1 MEMSLQDFFH
11 EFRQEILAGGVA
23 NNNFHLQEFVDFFIK
38 DLAETGFIEDIEFCH
53 YRAPRGMRVD
63 GYWFDEEGVL
73 SLFIADYESRVE
85 LHSLTQTDITTIFRR
100 LVNFFESSGKKR
112 LWQELEV
119 TSPEYSLARQIEDR
133 LGSLRKVNLFLLS
146 ERALSERV
154 KELESKV
161 VCDKPVFYHVW
172 DMARL
177 YRQYRARGRKEPLDL
192 DFLQMFG
199 HGLPCLRVDL
209 QADNYRSYLAAMP
222 GNVLAK
228 LYGEY
233 DSRLLEQN
241 VRTFL
246 QARGNVNKGIRETIL
261 NSPTM
266 FFAYNNGIT
275 ATAQEVDVDQGGESL
290 VITRIRDLQIV
301 NGGQT
306 TASLFHTQRKDK
318 ASLDQV
324 FVQMKLSV
332 IDPEKSEE
340 IVPKISEYANTQN
353 PVKAADFFSNSPFH
367 LRMEEFSRRVLAPAH
382 SGAQRETRW
391 FYERARGQYAE
402 AQSKLTPAEQRKFKA
417 IFPKNQLFTKEDLA
431 KYENIWDEHPKHV
444 SKGRQ
449 KNFAQYATRIGKVW
463 DVSPE
468 DFNEQ
473 YFKRIVARAIIF
485 RETEPIVSAQ
495 PWYRP
500 GGSIRSYIVYYSLA
514 CLGELALRRKKA
526 IPFALVWSQ
535 QSVPNALREAI
546 AVSASF
552 INKHI
557 TQPSDNLPRDP
568 EWFKKDICWSTL
580 KDDIS
585 TLEAK
590 QPESFWSLL
599 VSREEEKEQNREAV
613 KVQQVDDGIAA
624 QKLVVSIP
632 AQHWQRVMNELSSKR
647 LLSEKEHGILAVAT
661 QLPSKIPSEKQCR
674 ILVEILE
681 KAKNEGIVHEGSILL
696 PLRT

>member
-1 MEMSLQDFFH
+1 MEMSLKDFFH

-23 NNNFHLQEFVDFFIK
+23 NNNFHLQEFIDFFVK
-38 DLAETGFIEDIEFCH
+38 DLAETGFVEDVEFCH

-63 GYWFDEEGVL
+63 GYWFDDEGTL
-73 SLFIADYESRVE
+73 SLFIADYESRME
-85 LHSLTQTDITTIFRR
+85 LLSLTQTDITAIFRR

-112 LWQELEV
+112 LWQDLEV
-119 TSPEYSLARQIEDR
+119 TSPEFSLARQIEDR
-133 LGSLRKVNLFLLS
+133 LNSLRKINLFLLS

-154 KELESKV
+154 KELESDE
-161 VCDKPVFYHVW
+161 VCGKPVFYHVW

-177 YRQYRARGRKEPLDL
+177 YRQYSARGRKEPLDL
-192 DFLQMFG
+192 DFLEIFG
-199 HGLPCLRVDL
+199 RGLPCLRVDL

-261 NSPTM
+261 NSPSM

-275 ATAQEVDVDQGGESL
+275 ATAQEVDVDQGDEGL

-318 ASLDQV
+318 ASLEQV

-367 LRMEEFSRRVLAPAH
+367 LRMEGFSRRVLAPAH

-402 AQSKLTPAEQRKFKA
+402 AQSKLSPAEQRKFRA

-431 KYENIWDEHPKHV
+431 KYENVWDEHPKHV

-449 KNFAQYATRIGKVW
+449 KNFAQYATRIGKAW

-468 DFNEQ
+468 HFNEQ

-485 RETEPIVSAQ
+485 RETERIVSAQ

-500 GGSIRSYIVYYSLA
+500 GGSLRSYIVYYSLA
-514 CLGELALRRKKA
+514 CLGELANRRKKA
-526 IPFALVWSQ
+526 VPFVSVWNQ
-535 QSVPNALREAI
+535 QGVPDALRDAI
-546 AVSASF
+546 AVCASF
-552 INKHI
+552 INDHI
-557 TQPSDNLPRDP
+557 VQPSDNLPRDS

-580 KDDIS
+580 TGDIA
-585 TLEAK
+585 TLEAR
-590 QPESFWSLL
+590 QSEEFWSILL
-599 VSREEEKEQNREAV
+599 SREEEKEQNREAA
-613 KVQQVDDGIAA
+613 KTQQVDDGIAA
-624 QKLVVSIP
+624 QKLVINIP
-632 AQHWQRVMNELSSKR
+632 AQHWQRILAELSAKR
-647 LLSEKEHGILAVAT
+647 LLSEKEQGILAIAA
-661 QLPSKIPSEKQCR
+661 QLPSKIPSEKQCD
-674 ILVEILE
+674 ILLRVLD
-681 KAKNEGIVHEGSILL
+681 KAKNEGIVWE
-696 PLRT
+696 